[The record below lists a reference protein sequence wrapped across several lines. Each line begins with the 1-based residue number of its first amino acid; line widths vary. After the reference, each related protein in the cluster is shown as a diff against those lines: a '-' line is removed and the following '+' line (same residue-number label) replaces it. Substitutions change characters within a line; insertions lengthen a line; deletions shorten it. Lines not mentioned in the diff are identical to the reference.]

1 MWLLL
6 LACRPPDPGG
16 ITEID
21 GVFRDGLGRQVVLR
35 GVNARV
41 EGVFD
46 VTFDDGRTALET
58 IPPFGADD
66 CRFVAQ
72 ELGLNLV
79 RLPVNWSGIEPE
91 RDQIDDAYVDAVFAL
106 VDDCHDAGVYT
117 LIDVHQDA
125 YGKDI
130 GEDGAP
136 LWAIVPPPTELLEG
150 PLEDLQER
158 RLSAQ
163 VRDAFASLYADQEG
177 LHSEYADVG
186 RVLAERMTKH
196 PGAVGLELHNEP
208 VPLGD
213 QAGLD
218 ALHAAITDA
227 ARLADP
233 DVLVVFEPDAARNLL
248 DEMDVD
254 GPFPY
259 DNAAYGPHLYSGVFT
274 GNPGSAADLQASV
287 DGMVREAAAHDA
299 ALFIGEF
306 GADVST
312 DEGMRWLNDALDAMD
327 TANASWAYWVYEEF
341 GQDQWG
347 LYESLDDERTELRAH
362 VVDALARPY
371 PQVVDGDLVSMAWE
385 APVLRVEIAA
395 PGSGEHVVGGVVGDA
410 VVSCDGALVDHQAE
424 PGRVRFTCSATTFQ
438 VTVE

>member
-1 MWLLL
+1 MWMIL
-6 LACRPPDPGG
+6 LACRPGDPGG
-16 ITEID
+16 ISEID

-41 EGVFD
+41 DGVFD
-46 VTFDDGRTALET
+46 VDFDDGRTALET
-58 IPPFGADD
+58 IPPFGAED
-66 CRFVAQ
+66 CRFLAD
-72 ELGLNLV
+72 ELGFNLV

-91 RDQIDDAYVDAVFAL
+91 RDQIDDAYVDAVFAV
-106 VDDCHDAGVYT
+106 VDDCYDAGVYT

-163 VRDAFASLYADQEG
+163 VRDAFASLYADEEG

-186 RVLAERMTKH
+186 RVLAERMAAH

-213 QAGLD
+213 QPGLD
-218 ALHAAITDA
+218 ALHAAIADA

-233 DVLVVFEPDAARNLL
+233 DGLIVFEPDATRNLL

-254 GPFPY
+254 GAFPFE
-259 DNAAYGPHLYSGVFT
+259 NTAYGPHLYTGVFT
-274 GNPGSAADLQASV
+274 GNPGSAADVQASV
-287 DGMVREAAAHDA
+287 DGMVREADAHGA

-312 DEGMRWLNDALDAMD
+312 DEGMRWLGDALDAMD
-327 TANASWAYWVYEEF
+327 TANASWAYWVYEEW

-347 LYESLDDERTELRAH
+347 LYDSVDEERTELRSH
-362 VVDALARPY
+362 VVSALARPY
-371 PQVVDGDLVSMAWE
+371 PQAVDGDLVSMVWD
-385 APVLRVEIAA
+385 APVLRVQIADA
-395 PGSGEHVVGGVVGDA
+395 GRGEHVVGGVVGDA
-410 VVSCDGALVDHQAE
+410 VVTCDGNVVDHVAE
-424 PGRVRFTCSATTFQ
+424 PGRVTFECAGTQ
-438 VTVE
+438 IHVTVD